1 MPEPRSTGLAMTF
14 STRNQPRAIRPPS
27 AGTGELHPIVR
38 RILRL
43 PLYYK
48 LLIANA
54 VIVLAASVGC
64 ALAVATVHSRGAA
77 VWGMVLPI
85 AGVAVLISVFV
96 NAAVVRV
103 ALGPLS
109 HLEGVARQVQ
119 QGDHDARA
127 RASVVADRDLEH
139 LVDTFNA
146 MLDSVGAARVRQRE
160 LAARAL
166 AAGEGERKRISQEL
180 HDGVAQTLAALL
192 VQLRLA
198 RDIEDGEVRDT
209 LLAETAEQLTG
220 SIEELRA
227 IAHGL
232 RPPALDMLGL
242 VAAVE
247 SHARTLTGATG
258 VRVEVKG
265 DRIHGLLSAEAELAL
280 YRLLQEALSNVV
292 KHAGAEHATV
302 RIESGPGVVVATVTD
317 NGSGFI
323 VEEALARRGLG
334 LFGMYERASYAGGR
348 VRITSHPG
356 QGTTVRIEF
365 PVKETASYV

>member
-1 MPEPRSTGLAMTF
+1 MTTF
-14 STRNQPRAIRPPS
+14 STRTEPRARRPAAGPS
-27 AGTGELHPIVR
+27 AQLPSFLRPV
-38 RILRL
+38 LRL

-48 LLIANA
+48 LLIANGL
-54 VIVLAASVGC
+54 IVLAASAGC
-64 ALAVATVHSRGAA
+64 ALAVAAAVASGAA
-77 VWGMVLPI
+77 LWGTLLPI
-85 AGVAVLISVFV
+85 AGLAVVISVVV

-109 HLEGVARQVQ
+109 DLAAVARQVQ
-119 QGDHDARA
+119 EGDHDARA
-127 RASVVADRDLEH
+127 RASVIADRDLEH
-139 LVDTFNA
+139 LVETFNA
-146 MLDSVGAARVRQRE
+146 MLDSVGAARVRLRD

-166 AAGEGERKRISQEL
+166 AAGEAERKRISQDL
-180 HDGVAQTLAALL
+180 HDGIAQTLAALL

-198 RDIEDGEVRDT
+198 RDIEDGEVRDS
-209 LLAETAEQLTG
+209 LLAETAEQLTA

-242 VAAVE
+242 VAAIE

-258 VRVEVKG
+258 LRVEVKG
-265 DRIHGLLSAEAELAL
+265 DRIRGLLSSEAELAL

-292 KHAGAEHATV
+292 KHADAEHATV
-302 RIESGPGVVVATVTD
+302 RIEPGAGTVVATVTD
-317 NGSGFI
+317 NGSGFV

-334 LFGMYERASYAGGR
+334 LFGMHERASYAGGR
-348 VRITSHPG
+348 VRILSQPG

-365 PVKETASYV
+365 PVRETASYA